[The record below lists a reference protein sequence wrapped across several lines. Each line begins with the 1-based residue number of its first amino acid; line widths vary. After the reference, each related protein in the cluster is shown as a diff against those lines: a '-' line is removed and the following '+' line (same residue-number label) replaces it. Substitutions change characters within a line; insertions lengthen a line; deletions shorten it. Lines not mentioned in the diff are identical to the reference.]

1 MKRFVWRLQRVLDVK
16 TKEEQIRRTELFR
29 LTEQLAAKRGELLM
43 RQRILQDLLT
53 ELGTAPSAERVSGQE
68 FLLRRVAVD
77 DERIRKLLEEIAA
90 LEIRHKEKTAEV
102 LAVRRFKEG
111 LEKLREQAKEEY
123 IREQE
128 RLEQNELD
136 ENTTITYARNRADM
150 ENTGSQAGAWG
161 RTSALPCVIGPPS
174 SGMRSTTGE

>member
-16 TKEEQIRRTELFR
+16 TKEEQIKRTELFR

-43 RQRILQDLLT
+43 RRRILQDLLA
-53 ELGTAPSAERVSGQE
+53 EIQHGPSVDRLNSQE
-68 FLLRRVAVD
+68 FVLQRAAVD
-77 DERIRKLLEEIAA
+77 DEQIRKLQEEIEA

-102 LAVRRFKEG
+102 LAARRFKEG

-136 ENTTITYARNRADM
+136 ENTTMAFARNEERD
-150 ENTGSQAGAWG
+150 T
-161 RTSALPCVIGPPS
+161 
-174 SGMRSTTGE
+174 

>member
-16 TKEEQIRRTELFR
+16 TKEEQIKRTELFR

-53 ELGTAPSAERVSGQE
+53 EIRQDPSAKRWNEQE
-68 FLLRRVAVD
+68 FVLRRAAVD
-77 DERIRKLLEEIAA
+77 DEQIRKLQEEITA
-90 LEIRHKEKTAEV
+90 LEIRHKEKTAEL
-102 LAVRRFKEG
+102 LAARRFKEG

-123 IREQE
+123 IQEQE

-136 ENTTITYARNRADM
+136 ESTTIAFARNEEHD
-150 ENTGSQAGAWG
+150 T
-161 RTSALPCVIGPPS
+161 
-174 SGMRSTTGE
+174 